1 MSMTMHNTPPATL
14 PKAAAFILTHRL
26 PCATLMVVMLMA
38 VLWLPGL
45 LQGMPLLATLAT
57 AFGVGIHILTP
68 GLVALISFGGGALFA
83 FQVTSI
89 AAIGISAMAG
99 LELMPGLIVLT
110 LYGLLPI
117 AAASSV
123 ERQDGVRKS
132 AQYLATGLGL
142 AMLAGLVIGSAAQNV
157 DLRDLVGQLLAPM
170 FDAMQTELSGTD
182 PEAAQVLQQARKM
195 TELILPGIMA
205 LGMWFA
211 WWGDIVFARTFAQK
225 YGFYQGHAEELL
237 GLRFGKGLA
246 YAFLALLV
254 LANVGENDVQYVAV
268 NAMILLGGLLA
279 AQGIAVGHSWLKQ
292 KGMMLA
298 IGLMY
303 LMLLMW
309 SAMIIPFVIIG
320 LLDIWFDYRRD
331 LSATGGQ

>member
-1 MSMTMHNTPPATL
+1 MTENATPSTL
-14 PKAAAFILTHRL
+14 PRAAAFILTRRL

-38 VLWLPGL
+38 VLWLPGM
-45 LQGMPLLATLAT
+45 LQGIPLLATLAM
-57 AFGVGIHILTP
+57 AFGVGIHVLVP
-68 GLVALISFGGGALFA
+68 GLIALITFGGGTLFA
-83 FQVTSI
+83 FQVAAI

-99 LELMPGLIVLT
+99 LELIPGLIVLT

-123 ERQDGVRKS
+123 MRQDGVRKS
-132 AQYLATGLGL
+132 AQYLAMGMGL
-142 AMLAGLVIGSAAQNV
+142 AILAAMLIGSSTQDV
-157 DLRDLVGQLLAPM
+157 GLRDLVGQMLAPM
-170 FDAMQTELSGTD
+170 FDAMQTQLSGTD
-182 PEAAQVLQQARKM
+182 PQAAQVLQQARKM

-205 LGMWFA
+205 LGLWFT
-211 WWGDIVFARTFAQK
+211 WWGDIVFARTFALK
-225 YGFYQGHAEELL
+225 YGFYRGHGEDLL
-237 GLRFGKGLA
+237 TLRFGKGLA

-254 LANVGENDVQYVAV
+254 LANVGENDVQYIAINAV
-268 NAMILLGGLLA
+268 ILLGGLLA
-279 AQGIAVGHSWLKQ
+279 AQGVAVGHSWLKQ

-320 LLDIWFDYRRD
+320 LLDIWFDYRRTM
-331 LSATGGQ
+331 SATGGQ